1 MAKPSPVQAAPA
13 EDAPAAPVKS
23 KKRLIIIIVL
33 LLLIAGGGAGWY
45 FTQGHAPE
53 EVSKDAKNKAKAAPV
68 LQPKY
73 IPLDEKFTVNLQQEE
88 GDRYLQVGITLKIF
102 DTKMEEAIKTAM
114 PEIRSKLL
122 LLLSSK
128 MPSELVSVTGKQIL
142 VQQMIA
148 EIDRILGVPA
158 IPSPVAA
165 SAVGSHSAEHA
176 ATPAQ
181 PKTTGVA
188 DILFSDFII
197 Q

>member
-1 MAKPSPVQAAPA
+1 MAKPAPVKAAPA
-13 EDAPAAPVKS
+13 EDVPAAPVKS

-45 FTQGHAPE
+45 FTQNHTPE
-53 EVSKDAKNKAKAAPV
+53 EGLKNAKKVKTAPV

-73 IPLDEKFTVNLQQEE
+73 IPIDEKFTVNLQQEE

-102 DTKMEEAIKTAM
+102 DAKLEEAIKTAM

-148 EIDRILGVPA
+148 EIDRILGMPA
-158 IPSPVAA
+158 MPAPVAA
-165 SAVGSHSAEHA
+165 SAVGATAA
-176 ATPAQ
+176 ATPAP

>member
-1 MAKPSPVQAAPA
+1 MAKPAPVKAAPA
-13 EDAPAAPVKS
+13 ESVPAAPAKG

-45 FTQGHAPE
+45 FTQNHTPE
-53 EVSKDAKNKAKAAPV
+53 EGHKDAGKEKAAPV

-73 IPLDEKFTVNLQQEE
+73 IPIDEKFTVNLQQEE

-102 DTKMEEAIKTAM
+102 DAKLEEAIKTAM

-148 EIDRILGVPA
+148 EIDRILGMPA
-158 IPSPVAA
+158 MPAPLAA
-165 SAVGSHSAEHA
+165 SAVGTTAA
-176 ATPAQ
+176 ATP

>member
-1 MAKPSPVQAAPA
+1 MAKAAPVQAAPA

-45 FTQGHAPE
+45 FTQSPAPE
-53 EVSKDAKNKAKAAPV
+53 DVPKDAKKKVKAAPV

-102 DTKMEEAIKTAM
+102 DTPLEEAIKTAM

-158 IPSPVAA
+158 ILSPVAA
-165 SAVGSHSAEHA
+165 SAVVAHSAEHA
-176 ATPAQ
+176 ATPA
-181 PKTTGVA
+181 PLKTTGIA